1 MKSQRG
7 LMNARASE
15 EKRIEAGSSHF
26 ISSEPPDCVTVFQ
39 VTIASRYSFTTGKN

>member
-15 EKRIEAGSSHF
+15 EKIEAGSSHF
-26 ISSEPPDCVTVFQ
+26 ISSKPPDCVTVFQ
-39 VTIASRYSFTTGKN
+39 VTIASRYTFTTGKN